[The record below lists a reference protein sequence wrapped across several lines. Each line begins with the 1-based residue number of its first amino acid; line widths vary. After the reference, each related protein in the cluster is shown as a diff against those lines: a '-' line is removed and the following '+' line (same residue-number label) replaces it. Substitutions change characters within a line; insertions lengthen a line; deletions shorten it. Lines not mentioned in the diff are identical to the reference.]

1 MRVGEDDDLDAEICP
16 PDAVNQLIRWT
27 STNTAVV
34 WVKKTQ
40 RDGSLVFPR
49 TQRDGSLVFPCLGGH
64 KGRTQGD
71 GSIVLTKPTNYSII
85 IVGDYYAKTSS

>member
-34 WVKKTQ
+34 WVNEATGRVEARGVGSATVYATAQ
-40 RDGSLVFPR
+40 R
-49 TQRDGSLVFPCLGGH
+49 
-64 KGRTQGD
+64 
-71 GSIVLTKPTNYSII
+71 IVSTVERMASNVVIT
-85 IVGDYYAKTSS
+85 GFE

>member
-40 RDGSLVFPR
+40 RDGSLVFP
-49 TQRDGSLVFPCLGGH
+49 CLCVGLIEGH
-64 KGRTQGD
+64 KGT
-71 GSIVLTKPTNYSII
+71 VLLC
-85 IVGDYYAKTSS
+85 